1 MTIDDIKELIKID
14 ETRCL
19 ELKKTTGELKDGMH
33 SLCAMLNSDGGYV
46 IFGIAPKSLKIIGQM
61 VTDNTRQEIGRE
73 IRKLEPFV
81 NMAVQ
86 YIDVPD
92 SKGLQLI
99 VLHADKN
106 LYGDTPYVFD
116 GKPYYKLE
124 STTMQMPQQMYVE
137 MLRLRDAHKFHWD
150 AQMCDSHA
158 ITDLDH
164 TLIRRVVRNGINNG
178 RIHASAAEDTTE
190 QLLDRLELLK
200 DGKLINAAAAL
211 FAHKFNEY
219 PQIELAMACFRGTT
233 KNIFVDSKFAKGNLF
248 NMLDAGITFL
258 MNNLKIGGKVVG
270 LVREEKLE
278 LPVEAMR
285 EALINALCHRQIER
299 TLANV
304 TLAIYDDRVEIS
316 NPGCLPPEIPVEKI
330 KEPHRSYPRNKSIAQ
345 VLYLTAYLER
355 WGTGVERI
363 VQICKEYGV
372 PEPEWT
378 ATAHDVTVTFWRKS
392 KDEVPQNGG
401 NSVGNGGNSDKNKLT
416 ERQRII
422 SEAIKANGNVTAKTL
437 AVTLAATL
445 AVSARTIERE
455 LNFLRKEGY
464 IIKEGKSNK
473 GIWKVLK

>member
-1 MTIDDIKELIKID
+1 MTIDEIKTLIASDELR
-14 ETRCL
+14 TL
-19 ELKKTTGELKDGMH
+19 EMKKTTGELKDGMH

-73 IRKLEPFV
+73 IRKLEPAI
-81 NMAVQ
+81 NMGVE

-92 SKGLQLI
+92 SNGLQLI
-99 VLHADKN
+99 VLHADKR
-106 LYGDTPYVFD
+106 LYSDAPYVFD

-124 STTMQMPQQMYVE
+124 STTILMPQTMYND
-137 MLRLRDAHKFHWD
+137 MLRKRDANRFHWD
-150 AQMCDSHA
+150 TQICDSHTIA
-158 ITDLDH
+158 DLDES
-164 TLIRRVVRNGINNG
+164 LIRRVVRSGINNG

-190 QLLDRLELLK
+190 QLLDRLELQRN
-200 DGKLINAAAAL
+200 GKLINAAAAL

-219 PQIELAMACFRGTT
+219 PQVELAMACFRGTT
-233 KNIFVDSKFAKGNLF
+233 KSIFVDSKFAKGNLF

-392 KDEVPQNGG
+392 KENKSQNGE
-401 NSVGNGGNSDKNKLT
+401 NFVGNVGDDKLT

-422 SEAIKANGNVTAKTL
+422 CNAIKTDGNVTAKTL

-473 GIWKVLK
+473 GVWKVLNKE

>member
-1 MTIDDIKELIKID
+1 MTIDDIKTLIATDELR
-14 ETRCL
+14 TL
-19 ELKKTTGELKDGMH
+19 EMKKTTGELKDGMH

-73 IRKLEPFV
+73 IRKLEPAI
-81 NMAVQ
+81 NMAVD

-92 SKGLQLI
+92 SDGLQLI
-99 VLHADKN
+99 VLHADKS
-106 LYGDTPYVFD
+106 LYSDAPYVFD

-124 STTMQMPQQMYVE
+124 STTMLMPQTMYND
-137 MLRLRDAHKFHWD
+137 MLRKRDSDRFHWD
-150 AQMCDSHA
+150 TQICDSHTIA
-158 ITDLDH
+158 DLDES
-164 TLIRRVVRNGINNG
+164 LIRRVVRSGINNG

-190 QLLDRLELLK
+190 QLLDRLELLRK
-200 DGKLINAAAAL
+200 GKLINAAAAL

-233 KNIFVDSKFAKGNLF
+233 KSIFVDSKFAKGSLF

-316 NPGCLPPEIPVEKI
+316 NPGCLPPEIPLEKI

-378 ATAHDVTVTFWRKS
+378 ATAHDVTVTFRRKDKES
-392 KDEVPQNGG
+392 ESQNGG
-401 NSVGNGGNSDKNKLT
+401 NSGENGGENKLT
-416 ERQRII
+416 GRQLLIYNTL
-422 SEAIKANGNVTAKTL
+422 KTNGENTAKSL
-437 AVTLAATL
+437 ARIL
-445 AVSARTIERE
+445 SMSQRTVERE
-455 LNFLRKEGY
+455 ISILRNQGYIDKEGT
-464 IIKEGKSNK
+464 KS
-473 GIWKVLK
+473 GVWKVLK